1 MTVVM
6 DSSALLAL
14 VKDEV
19 GADQVS
25 RALPTAI
32 ASPVIFAESVSKA
45 ANQGY
50 DPDRVAA
57 QLLADGLVIRSIGS
71 ENMASVI
78 KLHRLALRNVSLA
91 DRFCLALAMQLALPI
106 LTADRPWRDLGLPV
120 ELRYIR

>member
-1 MTVVM
+1 MRVVV

-14 VKDEV
+14 IKSESGAEV
-19 GADQVS
+19 VAD
-25 RALPTAI
+25 ALPSAV
-32 ASPVIFAESVSKA
+32 ASTVIFVESVSKA

-50 DPDRVAA
+50 NPEHVAT
-57 QLLADGLVIRSIGS
+57 QLLSDGLSIHRSS
-71 ENMASVI
+71 PDDLSSVI

-91 DRFCLALAMQLALPI
+91 DRFCLALAMELGVPV